1 MLGEDLL
8 ISSQGTLLAVTAY
21 SVTHLYIGLSD
32 PDETSL
38 LLLLY
43 YTLLE
48 RNKYVRTILIFWIPT
63 IAFKNSLFPGKERT
77 KQLSVQHA
85 LCDHLISENKPF
97 EHCSIIS
104 FAKVDTT
111 VSTHSTNIRSAVQK
125 GCCRC
130 TFTALYSA
138 EFHFASLCCPPWPLQ
153 FRPSWF
159 A

>member
-1 MLGEDLL
+1 MLGDDLL

-63 IAFKNSLFPGKERT
+63 IAFKNSLFPGEEQT
-77 KQLSVQHA
+77 KQLSFQHA
-85 LCDHLISENKPF
+85 LCDRLISENKPL
-97 EHCSIIS
+97 SI
-104 FAKVDTT
+104 
-111 VSTHSTNIRSAVQK
+111 VQ
-125 GCCRC
+125 
-130 TFTALYSA
+130 L
-138 EFHFASLCCPPWPLQ
+138 
-153 FRPSWF
+153 
-159 A
+159 